1 MIRFLENSVISL
13 SSHVPTAIAE
23 DIDIKKAEYTVAA
36 ADLEVGVG
44 VGSLVSIADYMTR
57 LYLHDSS

>member
-23 DIDIKKAEYTVAA
+23 DIDIKNTEYTVAA
-36 ADLEVGVG
+36 VDPDADVGVG
-44 VGSLVSIADYMTR
+44 ALGSIADYMTR